1 MRVYVS
7 RRGGDPLWGRGN
19 GRVAGWWRLWGL
31 WQHPPYPSEKVDPPS
46 THGRRQEPALLSSP
60 LPLPQRGSPPLRDTR
75 SLLKNAL
82 IEGCQEL
89 HVGAGFG
96 HMLQQGFHGF
106 QAALVGQRGEHAA
119 HDDDGTQRLIVKEQ
133 LFAAGAGQ

>member
-1 MRVYVS
+1 MYRVEVGTLS
-7 RRGGDPLWGRGN
+7 GGEVTAGLLGGGPCGAFGNVRRIP
-19 GRVAGWWRLWGL
+19 
-31 WQHPPYPSEKVDPPS
+31 VDPPS
-46 THGRRQEPALLSSP
+46 THGRPQGPPLLSSP
-60 LPLPQRGSPPLRDTR
+60 LPLSQRGSPPLRNTR

-82 IEGCQEL
+82 VEGCQEL

-119 HDDDGTQRLIVKEQ
+119 HDDDGTQGLIVKQQ